1 MFKTQDGSLSEAAFW
16 ACKAQDSLQR
26 NWFPDPI
33 QVARYQQYEQEN
45 IYLSNFYIFLQG
57 LFSYQTWNGM
67 DGFWQN
73 GVVLETMANAMDY
86 LNFTRYS
93 KFGNKRKNIR
103 SQTLSLGLH
112 NLGTDQVFSGP
123 FAAWTSCCLPM
134 DHNHPLMTWP
144 GMAWRT
150 TGS

>member
-33 QVARYQQYEQEN
+33 QVARHIEYEQEN
-45 IYLSNFYIFLQG
+45 IYFSNFYIFLQG

-93 KFGNKRKNIR
+93 KFGNKRKNI
-103 SQTLSLGLH
+103 
-112 NLGTDQVFSGP
+112 
-123 FAAWTSCCLPM
+123 
-134 DHNHPLMTWP
+134 
-144 GMAWRT
+144 
-150 TGS
+150 

>member
-1 MFKTQDGSLSEAAFW
+1 MFKTQEGSLSEAAFW

-73 GVVLETMANAMDY
+73 GVVLETMANAMHY
-86 LNFTRYS
+86 LNFTRQS
-93 KFGNKRKNIR
+93 KFGNEQKTSDHRHFH
-103 SQTLSLGLH
+103 LV
-112 NLGTDQVFSGP
+112 LGTDQVFLGP